1 MTIFD
6 ELKAGITSASAEQT
20 EDIGRRLA
28 GALPENSA
36 VSLSGDLGAGKTTL
50 VRGLA
55 RGLGISS
62 AVTSPTYTI
71 YTLYTGRRQLV
82 HMDAYR
88 LGNARE
94 LEDLTIEEF
103 LKPPFLIAL
112 EWPEHVP
119 GFLEPYPTTALRL
132 ELLPDHRHRIRL
144 V

>member
-1 MTIFD
+1 MI
-6 ELKAGITSASAEQT
+6 SASPDQT
-20 EDIGRRLA
+20 EEIGRRLA
-28 GALPENSA
+28 EALPDNSA
-36 VSLSGDLGAGKTTL
+36 LSLSGDLGTGKTTL

-55 RGLGISS
+55 RGLGITR

-71 YTLYTGRRQLV
+71 YTLYQGHRQLV

-88 LGNARE
+88 LESASE

-103 LKPPFLIAL
+103 LEPPYLIAL

-119 GFLEPYPTTALRL
+119 GFLDSTPTTTLALT
-132 ELLPDHRHRIRL
+132 LLPDHRHRIQL

>member
-6 ELKAGITSASAEQT
+6 ELKDGILSASPEET

-28 GALPENSA
+28 DALPDNSA
-36 VSLSGDLGAGKTTL
+36 LSLSGDLGTGKTTL

-55 RGLGISS
+55 RGLGI
-62 AVTSPTYTI
+62 AHAITSPTYNI
-71 YTLYTGRRQLV
+71 YTLYNGRRQLM

-94 LEDLTIEEF
+94 LDDLTIEEF
-103 LKPPFLIAL
+103 LKPPFVIAL

-119 GFLEPYPTTALRL
+119 GFLDTYPTTALNL
-132 ELLPDHRHRIRL
+132 QLLPDHRHRIRL
-144 V
+144 A